1 MVPEWI
7 SLLLHRIVGSTPSL
21 PRMTTGDNEDN
32 HTMIQFFEWE
42 SLPPPGISWW
52 KHFENE
58 IPLLASLGC
67 TQVWLPPPNKAM
79 VPEGRGYDAYDLVS
93 SMERSSIVSLRSCL
107 SHNKWDLGEFKQKGT
122 TATRWG
128 TKEEFL
134 QCISTAKSHGIG
146 ILLDAVL
153 NHKLGADRTERFQ
166 AVEVHPDN
174 RLLDLGPPKEIEGW
188 TAFDFPGRGDKYST
202 MKWNQS
208 HFTGVDWDQAAKR
221 TAIYKIVGGGHKG
234 WSNKV
239 DSELGNYDYLLG
251 IDIDLRHPEVKKD
264 YLDWA
269 AWVLKETGCAGLRLD
284 ACKHMDR
291 DFLRDFIKVARDQ
304 PGFERAFV
312 VSEFWIDSVK
322 KIERYMA
329 ILNAPVSMFDVPLH
343 YNFHRA
349 STQGS
354 EYDLRRIL
362 KGSLVDRRPL
372 DAVTFV
378 DNHDTAIGCSLESWV
393 GREFK
398 LQAYAVILLRPDGH
412 PCVYHADLYDEVL
425 ASKVQTLMKARA
437 KWAYG
442 KTTDYFSDGDRNCIG
457 WVRHGDGDS
466 SIKPSRHP
474 EGCVVLCSNADA
486 TKHSTPFQKDMV
498 VGVRYSTRA
507 WKNIMGDEVDTAAR
521 VTISSEGRGVF
532 TCPPNGVA
540 VWVPE

>member
-1 MVPEWI
+1 MVSEWI
-7 SLLLHRIVGSTPSL
+7 SLLLHRIRGSTPAL
-21 PRMTTGDNEDN
+21 TRMTTGDNEDN
-32 HTMIQFFEWE
+32 HLMLQFFEWE

-52 KHFENE
+52 QHFENE
-58 IPLLASLGC
+58 IPLLAGLGC

-79 VPEGRGYDAYDLVS
+79 EGRGYDAYDLLL
-93 SMERSSIVSLRSCL
+93 IPPP
-107 SHNKWDLGEFKQKGT
+107 HKWDLGEFYQKGT

-134 QCISTAKSHGIG
+134 QCIQTAKAHGID

-166 AVEVHPDN
+166 AVEVHPEN

-188 TAFDFPGRGDKYST
+188 TAFDFNGRGDKYST

-221 TAIYKIVGGGHKG
+221 KAIYKIVGQGHKG
-234 WSNKV
+234 WSPKV
-239 DSELGNYDYLLG
+239 DRELGNYDYLLG
-251 IDIDLRHPEVKKD
+251 IDIDLRHPEVRKD

-269 AWVLKETGCAGLRLD
+269 AWVLKETGCGGLRLD

-312 VSEFWIDSVK
+312 VSEFWIDSVES
-322 KIERYMA
+322 IERYMA

-349 STQGS
+349 SVQGS
-354 EYDLRRIL
+354 EYDLRLIL
-362 KGSLVDRRPL
+362 KESLVDRRPL

-398 LQAYAVILLRPDGH
+398 LQAYAIILLRPNGH

-425 ASKVQTLMKARA
+425 ASKVQTLMKVRA

-442 KTTDYFSDGDRNCIG
+442 AITDYFKGDDGRNCIG
-457 WVRHGDGDS
+457 WVRHGDS
-466 SIKPSRHP
+466 SIEPSRHP
-474 EGCVVLCSNADA
+474 DGCVVLCSNADVA
-486 TKHSTPFQKDMV
+486 TRSAPFVKEITVGRNHSSLT
-498 VGVRYSTRA
+498 
-507 WKNIMGDEVDTAAR
+507 WKNIMANDVDAAR
-521 VTISSEGRGVF
+521 VTVSSQGRGTF